1 VGALAAGADMI
12 GTVGNASGTGVLLSV
27 GIMIQMYEA
36 IGREQMME
44 MHPLLRQ
51 FFGATE

>member
-1 VGALAAGADMI
+1 
-12 GTVGNASGTGVLLSV
+12 
-27 GIMIQMYEA
+27 MYEA